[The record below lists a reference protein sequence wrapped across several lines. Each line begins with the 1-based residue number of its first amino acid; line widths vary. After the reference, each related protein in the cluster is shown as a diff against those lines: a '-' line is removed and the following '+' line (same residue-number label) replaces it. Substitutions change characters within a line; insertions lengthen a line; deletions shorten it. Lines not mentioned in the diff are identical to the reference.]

1 MTRLPRKRYL
11 KVFEKQPLNCRRYL
25 VKLMRLSLIIVIRY
39 IRKRRVKCCKLKQVS
54 ANGMLEHG
62 DLEARS
68 GPIQAAINL
77 EITTEKISHINVK
90 INGLNGQL
98 PNLDLVNLVYR
109 LCMREGVHQMFQGV
123 EDHPR
128 PDSWK
133 GYTRYKPWF
142 KLILAGL
149 IFVQSCSEINS
160 KWQRS
165 EWPPLV
171 FTYLNE

>member
-1 MTRLPRKRYL
+1 MVETVLLYCQ
-11 KVFEKQPLNCRRYL
+11 FHFF
-25 VKLMRLSLIIVIRY
+25 S
-39 IRKRRVKCCKLKQVS
+39 KQVS
-54 ANGMLEHG
+54 NNGLLDQG

-90 INGLNGQL
+90 IDGLNGQL

-133 GYTRYKPWF
+133 GYSR
-142 KLILAGL
+142 LD
-149 IFVQSCSEINS
+149 Q
-160 KWQRS
+160 
-165 EWPPLV
+165 
-171 FTYLNE
+171 